1 MYFIFYTAW
10 LLNINAKMS
19 KLMNSTKKDDNNE

>member
-10 LLNINAKMS
+10 LLNINAKTS